1 MKSDYDHPTADSFLW
16 FLDSMEGKLGQMLE
30 KLFAWFALCGLARW
44 LYFTFSE
51 LMFENHRKSL
61 IQPYIYIISG
71 QKFIKKG
78 QKLFV
83 RVFGNLKLPENSVA
97 RLVSLNRTKFGVN
110 CQNSIIGQQIYL
122 CLHIL
127 SVILAGK
134 IVRQIQTDSKWTF
147 FECDIFKHCDV
158 EGEIVV

>member
-83 RVFGNLKLPENSVA
+83 RVF
-97 RLVSLNRTKFGVN
+97 
-110 CQNSIIGQQIYL
+110 
-122 CLHIL
+122 
-127 SVILAGK
+127 
-134 IVRQIQTDSKWTF
+134 W
-147 FECDIFKHCDV
+147 
-158 EGEIVV
+158 